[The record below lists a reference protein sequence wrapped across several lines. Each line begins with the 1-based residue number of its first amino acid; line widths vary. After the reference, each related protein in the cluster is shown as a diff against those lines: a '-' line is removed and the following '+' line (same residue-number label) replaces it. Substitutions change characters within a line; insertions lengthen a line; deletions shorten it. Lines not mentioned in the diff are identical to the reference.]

1 MRRYRF
7 TRIAED
13 DEEFPMTEQQYMD
26 FRSKYL
32 DIHDTFFDNQN
43 LQAKDA
49 IQNKEDRDE
58 ESNSIED
65 IDFCLELLHSDIIN
79 VAYILGLIAELD
91 PYAEDYAEKRQ
102 EIIDT
107 MIKDAELRSKAQL
120 IDGFILQNV
129 DNDKDN
135 FLSERKRADGSSD
148 LEERLNQYIRG
159 EKKKAIEKVAT
170 EEELPVEVLDRY
182 LAEYDFSLKE
192 QTEIIQDALKEKHL
206 GLVKR
211 RRTLN
216 RIIDRL
222 RNIIR
227 TFSWD

>member
-1 MRRYRF
+1 
-7 TRIAED
+7 
-13 DEEFPMTEQQYMD
+13 
-26 FRSKYL
+26 
-32 DIHDTFFDNQN
+32 
-43 LQAKDA
+43 
-49 IQNKEDRDE
+49 
-58 ESNSIED
+58 
-65 IDFCLELLHSDIIN
+65 
-79 VAYILGLIAELD
+79 
-91 PYAEDYAEKRQ
+91 
-102 EIIDT
+102 

-206 GLVKR
+206 GLVKGAPLKTASWNFPLIKSPSISRPPMCGKKGR
-211 RRTLN
+211 RSTCR
-216 RIIDRL
+216 
-222 RNIIR
+222 
-227 TFSWD
+227 

>member
-1 MRRYRF
+1 MNRVIFRGKVKGKPSRRVLMQMYF
-7 TRIAED
+7 NHPMCDLGDVSKHTD
-13 DEEFPMTEQQYMD
+13 DPQEWQTAKMTLKEHLD
-26 FRSKYL
+26 FKFILSMEGN
-32 DIHDTFFDNQN
+32 DVASN
-43 LQAKDA
+43 LKWVMS
-49 IQNKEDRDE
+49 
-58 ESNSIED
+58 SNSIAVMPRPTCETWFMEGTL
-65 IDFCLELLHSDIIN
+65 IPNYH
-79 VAYILGLIAELD
+79 YIE
-91 PYAEDYAEKRQ
+91 
-102 EIIDT
+102 
-107 MIKDAELRSKAQL
+107 IKDDL
-120 IDGFILQNV
+120 
-129 DNDKDN
+129 
-135 FLSERKRADGSSD
+135 SD

>member
-1 MRRYRF
+1 MYDYDNP
-7 TRIAED
+7 D
-13 DEEFPMTEQQYMD
+13 DYAD
-26 FRSKYL
+26 
-32 DIHDTFFDNQN
+32 D
-43 LQAKDA
+43 
-49 IQNKEDRDE
+49 
-58 ESNSIED
+58 
-65 IDFCLELLHSDIIN
+65 
-79 VAYILGLIAELD
+79 
-91 PYAEDYAEKRQ
+91 YAEDYAEKRQ

-182 LAEYDFSLKE
+182 LAE
-192 QTEIIQDALKEKHL
+192 
-206 GLVKR
+206 
-211 RRTLN
+211 
-216 RIIDRL
+216 
-222 RNIIR
+222 
-227 TFSWD
+227 